1 MSKVLPHSPILIKNS
16 NTLQYDRDLS
26 YSHHCP
32 YLPRHP
38 SSLAPQPSLSHVS
51 LTNEMKVGK
60 SSHQTHNF
68 NQTCRRHI
76 QHFINFKPPPPPRFL
91 MVWARAVDQIF
102 FIITVLLFP
111 PLQVYSQSA
120 LTTSCQDQDR
130 DGGCCGRNDKWVSM
144 MIDLIRLHFDLF
156 DCF

>member
-51 LTNEMKVGK
+51 LTNLAGGDEGGQII
-60 SSHQTHNF
+60 SSNPQF
-68 NQTCRRHI
+68 Q
-76 QHFINFKPPPPPRFL
+76 P
-91 MVWARAVDQIF
+91 
-102 FIITVLLFP
+102 
-111 PLQVYSQSA
+111 
-120 LTTSCQDQDR
+120 
-130 DGGCCGRNDKWVSM
+130 
-144 MIDLIRLHFDLF
+144 DL
-156 DCF
+156 

>member
-76 QHFINFKPPPPPRFL
+76 QHFINFKPPPPHASWWSELEQSIRFL
-91 MVWARAVDQIF
+91 LLLQYYYFHHSRYIVKALSRHHAKTKTEMAGVVDE
-102 FIITVLLFP
+102 
-111 PLQVYSQSA
+111 
-120 LTTSCQDQDR
+120 
-130 DGGCCGRNDKWVSM
+130 
-144 MIDLIRLHFDLF
+144 MISEYLWW
-156 DCF
+156 